1 MPAFKGCIIHQ
12 KEHSHGIHHGVV
24 GDEESTEVFIVP
36 RNEFGAWLSQEK
48 NIRKSNKVKM
58 QETAEKGS

>member
-1 MPAFKGCIIHQ
+1 MFFLVDDTPLECRHYYC
-12 KEHSHGIHHGVV
+12 SVV
-24 GDEESTEVFIVP
+24 GNEESTEVFIVP
-36 RNEFGAWLSQEK
+36 RNAFGAWLSQEK